1 MYMAFTE
8 NDASKIRKC
17 GMSVI
22 EFKRLV
28 RNMIKSLTPVI
39 SDSVNK
45 MCEELRKTLI
55 VKE

>member
-1 MYMAFTE
+1 MYIAFTE

-22 EFKRLV
+22 EFKRFV
-28 RNMIKSLTPVI
+28 RNMIKALTPVI

-45 MCEELRKTLI
+45 LI